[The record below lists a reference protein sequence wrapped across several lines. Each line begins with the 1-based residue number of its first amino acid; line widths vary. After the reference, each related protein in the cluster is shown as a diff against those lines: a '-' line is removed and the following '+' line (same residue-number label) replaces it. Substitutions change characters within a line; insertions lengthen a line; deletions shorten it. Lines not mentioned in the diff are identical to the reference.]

1 MSVHHA
7 RGRDYLTMATT
18 HAVKQAV
25 EIEGMR
31 LPCIGGNG
39 VYFSLKRLPDVSL
52 SLAGL
57 ALLGPLLVLI
67 AVAIK
72 VNTPGP
78 VLFSQRRVGSRLR
91 GTSGC
96 EEWVV
101 TEFTMYKFRSMH
113 QDASERVHRAYIKA
127 YAQGAIPT
135 KNGEFKLSGD
145 TRITRVGRWLR
156 RSSLDELPQL
166 LNVLKGDMSLV
177 GPRPV
182 PVYEVACYQERD
194 CQRLCALPGVSGVWQ
209 VHGRGRVPFEEMI
222 AIDVMYATKQSLRL
236 DFYVLLLTAPA
247 VLIWGGA
254 R

>member
-1 MSVHHA
+1 
-7 RGRDYLTMATT
+7 MATT
-18 HAVKQAV
+18 HKVVQNV
-25 EIEGMR
+25 QIEGIL
-31 LPCIGGNG
+31 LPCIGGNR
-39 VYFSLKRLPDVSL
+39 VYFSLKRLLDVSL
-52 SLAGL
+52 SIIGL

-67 AVAIK
+67 AIAIK
-72 VNTPGP
+72 VTTPGP
-78 VLFSQRRVGSRLR
+78 VLFSQRRVGSRFR
-91 GTSGC
+91 GISGR

-113 QDASERVHRAYIKA
+113 QDAGEGVHRAYIKA
-127 YAQGAIPT
+127 YALGAIQT
-135 KNGEFKLSGD
+135 NNSDFKMSGD

-194 CQRLCALPGVSGVWQ
+194 FQRLCALPGISGVWQ
-209 VHGRGRVPFEEMI
+209 VQGRGRVRFEEMI
-222 AIDVMYATKQSLRL
+222 AMDVMYATKQSLRL
-236 DFYVLLLTAPA
+236 DLHVLLLTAPA
-247 VLIWGGA
+247 VLIGAGA

>member
-1 MSVHHA
+1 MSVHNMLV
-7 RGRDYLTMATT
+7 RDYLTMATT
-18 HAVKQAV
+18 PAVKQTV

-31 LPCIGGNG
+31 LPCIGGNR
-39 VYFSLKRLPDVSL
+39 VYVVLKRLLDVSL
-52 SLAGL
+52 SIVGL

-91 GTSGC
+91 GASGH

-113 QDASERVHRAYIKA
+113 QGASERVHRAYIKA
-127 YAQGAIPT
+127 YAQGAIQAN
-135 KNGEFKLSGD
+135 NGGFKLKGD

-194 CQRLCALPGVSGVWQ
+194 FQRLCALPGVSGVWQ
-209 VHGRGRVPFEEMI
+209 VHGRGRVSFEEMI
-222 AIDVMYATKQSLRL
+222 AMDVMYATKQSLRL
-236 DFYVLLLTAPA
+236 DLYVLLLTAPA
-247 VLIWGGA
+247 VLIGGGA